1 MQEAGW
7 LQGACLELL
16 QVHPAPPG
24 AANPHRWGSKPW
36 AKAEDINWDAQ
47 NDRSKKNTTAKCE
60 KTSKKLLDCP
70 QPEVPP
76 GSIPSE
82 QDGTQ
87 GHLPTSDGQGGR
99 STRKA
104 KAPCWALTWAVFPA
118 EITAVEEGPAVL
130 EETKYLWEQCGMNH
144 ITHGPRAPGNG
155 SWHFENNVMN
165 LLRMRLGRGTIISKP
180 VSHGRLRRAK
190 P

>member
-1 MQEAGW
+1 MQ
-7 LQGACLELL
+7 
-16 QVHPAPPG
+16 
-24 AANPHRWGSKPW
+24 
-36 AKAEDINWDAQ
+36 
-47 NDRSKKNTTAKCE
+47 KKNTTANCE

-76 GSIPSE
+76 GSFPSE
-82 QDGTQ
+82 QGGTQ

-99 STRKA
+99 SSRKA

-130 EETKYLWEQCGMNH
+130 EETEYLWEQCGMNH

-180 VSHGRLRRAK
+180 VSHGRLRRAVGTA
-190 P
+190 